1 MGALFP
7 PQLRDWQL
15 PAEAALTPQA
25 LRRVSREAATQTF
38 DAAAEAL
45 NEDWGVSLDGKQIQ
59 RWAEAVGRRLVQD
72 RQLELREALCG
83 RPPKPPAN
91 APALLVIGLDGG
103 RVQMRE
109 KDAETGSRWREDKV
123 ATVTTYLAGDG
134 AEVKPKPLVTTH
146 VGTMEKAEM
155 FGRLARVEAQRRGLD
170 QAGQVLVMG
179 DGGNWIDPIVEREF
193 SGAVRI
199 LDYAHASEHAH
210 DCARA
215 LHGPESAAT
224 ARMGDRLEGWMY
236 EGQAERMIAEL
247 ETEAKRL
254 GPPQESDGPEHPR
267 RMLAANAAYFRKN
280 LAHMNYPEYRRK
292 GWPIG
297 SGNVEAGIKQFNK
310 RVKGTEQF
318 WQIPGVEAIL
328 TLRSLRLS
336 QDQRWQRYWLSR
348 PAYRP
353 A

>member
-1 MGALFP
+1 MALFP

-15 PAEAALTPQA
+15 PAEVALTPQA
-25 LRRVSREAATQTF
+25 LRRVSREATVQTF
-38 DAAAEAL
+38 DMAAVAL
-45 NEDWGVSLDGKQIQ
+45 NEDWRVHLDGKQVQ
-59 RWAEAVGRRLVQD
+59 RWAESVGRRLVQE
-72 RQLELREALCG
+72 RNAELREAQCG
-83 RPPKPPAN
+83 RPPASPAN
-91 APALLVIGLDGG
+91 APALVVIGLDGG

-134 AEVKPKPLVTTH
+134 DQVKPKPLVTTH

-155 FGRLARVEAQRRGLD
+155 FGRLARVETQRRGVD
-170 QAGQVLVMG
+170 RAGQVLVIA

-199 LDYAHASEHAH
+199 LDYAHAAEHVN

-215 LHGPESAAT
+215 LYGPESAA
-224 ARMGDRLEGWMY
+224 AVRVGERWEGWMY
-236 EGQAERMIAEL
+236 EGQTRRMIAAL
-247 ETEAKRL
+247 EAGVRVL
-254 GPPQESDGPEHPR
+254 GPAREEDGPEHPR
-267 RMLAANAAYFRKN
+267 RVLAANIGYFRKN

-297 SGNVEAGIKQFNK
+297 SGNVESGIKQFNK

-318 WQIPGVEAIL
+318 WQPKGVEAIL
-328 TLRSLRLS
+328 ALRSLWLS
-336 QDQRWQRYWLSR
+336 QDQRWQSYWPSR
-348 PAYRP
+348 PAYKP